1 MFGFHLFSVDTLTDT
16 LLNLEVGYT
25 EAPLLYF
32 NAQNKMI
39 KWLIKNHYRTL
50 SNLADIGSN
59 ASSLS

>member
-39 KWLIKNHYRTL
+39 K
-50 SNLADIGSN
+50 
-59 ASSLS
+59 